1 MSPDDRPSAPL
12 SGPCVPVDLPGGRRG
27 FEVRNVAGGL
37 PASSSD
43 RQDRVR
49 GVVRRLVAE
58 EALIEVVGRL
68 SERGVRPL
76 VLKGAA
82 FAHWLYES
90 PDERLYVDLDLL
102 VDPELIELAE
112 SVLAEFGFA
121 RADSGWHEHERSL
134 HHSVWA
140 GGRPFRVELHHT
152 MHLFGAAP
160 ALVWRLLS
168 ANASTIELGGVSVA
182 VPAEA
187 ASAVIVAVHA
197 ALHGVGTERPM
208 RDLRLSLAR
217 VPEPVW
223 REAAAMADALGA
235 LDAFACGLG
244 LDPRGRALVEALGL
258 DARASRYLR
267 LRASTA
273 PDTAIGIERLAATRG
288 LGPRVLLVAREL
300 VPSRRFMLA
309 YYPQARRGRWGLPV
323 AYLQRPFRL
332 AGKLPR
338 GLLAWSRSSSWWP
351 A

>member
-1 MSPDDRPSAPL
+1 M
-12 SGPCVPVDLPGGRRG
+12 
-27 FEVRNVAGGL
+27 AGGL

-43 RQDRVR
+43 RQDRAR
-49 GVVRRLVAE
+49 GIVRRLAAE
-58 EALIEVVGRL
+58 AALIEVVGPL
-68 SERGVRPL
+68 SESGVRPL

-90 PDERLYVDLDLL
+90 PDERLYDDIDLL
-102 VDPELIELAE
+102 VDPERIELAE
-112 SVLAEFGFA
+112 SVLAELGCA
-121 RADSGWHEHERSL
+121 RADAGWHEHERAL
-134 HHSVWA
+134 HHSVWKRA
-140 GGRPFRVELHHT
+140 RGRRIRVELHHT
-152 MHLFGAAP
+152 MHLLGAAP

-168 ANASTIELGGVSVA
+168 ANASTIELGGIGVA

-197 ALHGVGTERPM
+197 TQHGVGAERPI
-208 RDLRLSLAR
+208 RDLGLALAR

-235 LDAFACGLG
+235 VDAFACGLG

-288 LGPRVLLVAREL
+288 GFGPRVLLVAGEL
-300 VPSRRFMLA
+300 VPSREFMLA
-309 YYPQARRGRWGLPV
+309 LYPQARRGRWGLLV

-351 A
+351 GVGSR

>member
-1 MSPDDRPSAPL
+1 
-12 SGPCVPVDLPGGRRG
+12 
-27 FEVRNVAGGL
+27 VAGGL
-37 PASSSD
+37 PASNSD
-43 RQDRVR
+43 RRDRAR
-49 GVVRRLVAE
+49 GVVRRLAAE
-58 EALIEVVGRL
+58 AALIEVVGPL
-68 SERGVRPL
+68 SECGVRPL

-90 PDERLYVDLDLL
+90 PDERLYEDIDLL
-102 VDPELIELAE
+102 VDPERIELAE
-112 SVLAEFGFA
+112 SVLAELGCS
-121 RADSGWHEHERSL
+121 RADSGLHEHERSL
-134 HHSVWA
+134 HHSRWKRA

-152 MHLFGAAP
+152 MHLLGAPP

-168 ANASTIELGGVSVA
+168 ANPSTIELGGIGVA
-182 VPAEA
+182 VPAPA

-197 ALHGVGTERPM
+197 AQHGVGAERPI
-208 RDLRLSLAR
+208 RDLQLALAW

-235 LDAFACGLG
+235 VHAFACGLG

-267 LRASTA
+267 LRARTA

-288 LGPRVLLVAREL
+288 LGPRVLLVASEL
-300 VPSRRFMLA
+300 LPSRGFMLA
-309 YYPQARRGRWGLPV
+309 CYPQARRGRWGLLV

-351 A
+351 GVGSRW